1 MPVACIAPLDPEQ
14 CGRWPPYRLG
24 RIDSTG
30 VHASDKEPSGLWES
44 LRFIVCTVR
53 ARTWI
58 GSFFFQPLHPY
69 DLVNACAFA
78 DMPVSRQG
86 LLPDPP
92 TTAGSKRRSRPV
104 RHREISMRWPASQ
117 INVLGAAHAHAPLC
131 TTRFLHQAN
140 DPSKRSQGLLTHTDL
155 SVAHSMHQGPC
166 NQCLCLAVCRHAVSH
181 DTDQSKASP
190 TASRNHRQ
198 AHRTVLTEG

>member
-14 CGRWPPYRLG
+14 CGRWPPYRFG
-24 RIDSTG
+24 RMDSTG
-30 VHASDKEPSGLWES
+30 VRVSDKEPSGLCES

-69 DLVNACAFA
+69 DPVNACACA

-86 LLPDPP
+86 LPPDPP

-104 RHREISMRWPASQ
+104 RHRDIDEMAGFSDQRIGRRARTCTSMY
-117 INVLGAAHAHAPLC
+117 NKV
-131 TTRFLHQAN
+131 
-140 DPSKRSQGLLTHTDL
+140 PSPGK
-155 SVAHSMHQGPC
+155 
-166 NQCLCLAVCRHAVSH
+166 
-181 DTDQSKASP
+181 
-190 TASRNHRQ
+190 
-198 AHRTVLTEG
+198 